1 MLTYTNTAKGYEFT
15 VQAETKKELF
25 SKIEAAMGC
34 PMDASIKRFISSQIR
49 KA

>member
-25 SKIEAAMGC
+25 AKIEAALGC
-34 PMDASIKRFISSQIR
+34 PMEPSLKRFISSQIR